1 MGRTLVQLISQ
12 ADDMQLELALDR
24 ADAPEIGEDAGIV
37 AGVGDAGVR
46 VKSLAEA
53 DLASVDV
60 LVDFTRADVTPQL
73 AETCAKVGTGMV
85 IGTTGMNEL
94 EMRSIQRAADS
105 IAIVLSPN
113 MSVGVN
119 VTYKLIEL
127 ATHALKGFDI
137 DVVETH
143 HRYKVDAPSGTA
155 VRMGEV
161 IAAARGQDL
170 SEVAVYGTEE
180 IDTQR
185 NVNNIG
191 FHSVRT
197 GDVVGEHSVVFGG
210 DGERV
215 EITHKAQSRLNF
227 GAGAVQSIRFVA
239 EKQSEGKT
247 GLFGMDD
254 VLGL

>member
-12 ADDMQLELALDR
+12 ADDMQLALAFDR

-37 AGVGDAGVR
+37 AGVGETGVR
-46 VKSLAEA
+46 VNSLAEA
-53 DLASVDV
+53 DLATVDV
-60 LVDFTRADVTPQL
+60 LVDFTRADVVPQL
-73 AETCAKVGTGMV
+73 TQACAEVGIGLV
-85 IGTTGMNEL
+85 IGTTGMNEQ
-94 EMRSIQRAADS
+94 EMQSIQRAADS

-127 ATHALKGFDI
+127 ATRALQGFDI

-170 SEVAVYGTEE
+170 GEVAVYGTEE

-185 NVNNIG
+185 DVNNIG

-215 EITHKAQSRLNF
+215 ELVHKAQSRMNF
-227 GAGAVQSIRFVA
+227 GNGAVQSIRFIA
-239 EKQSEGKT
+239 EKRSQGRT